1 MPNAVIKDL
10 EIMFGEYVE
19 GFDAACVISQEAEK
33 SFPEPQAMQRAGD
46 VFYRPQDFGAN
57 FTTGLDLSAATKDDV
72 IQRVVPTSFRSPDNV
87 LFDLDAKELRDPEL
101 MKGKGKA
108 AALRLAG
115 EVDKALYT
123 TVANQASIFVK
134 KVGALSWDDAA
145 TAEALMLTRG
155 IGVGGDRKLFLNAFD
170 YVDIAKDLG
179 NRQYIGDLS
188 KNAYERSRVPDIAGF
203 KTFRTDN
210 LQNSVTV
217 GTVTGTTI
225 NGNQS
230 FTPTAMTGD
239 TPTDNR
245 RMTLTVQ
252 GSNVANIK
260 AGDTFTIANVNAV
273 HNIDKSDTGRLM
285 TFRVLAVAG
294 SGTSLTIT
302 PPIVSAGQ
310 FQNVTTQAANSAVV
324 TFQNTATRPV
334 NAFWSQGS
342 VTLDYGRLAFPQ
354 GEGVQVMTATTKQG
368 VPLIMS
374 YSFNQLTAKTTTR
387 FTTMY
392 AATVLDP
399 EKCGIIVANQT

>member
-1 MPNAVIKDL
+1 
-10 EIMFGEYVE
+10 
-19 GFDAACVISQEAEK
+19 
-33 SFPEPQAMQRAGD
+33 
-46 VFYRPQDFGAN
+46 
-57 FTTGLDLSAATKDDV
+57 
-72 IQRVVPTSFRSPDNV
+72 
-87 LFDLDAKELRDPEL
+87 

-188 KNAYERSRVPDIAGF
+188 KDAYERSRVPDIAGF

-210 LQNSVTV
+210 LQNSVAV

-239 TPTDNR
+239 LPTDNR
-245 RMTLTVQ
+245 KMTLTVQ

-260 AGDTFTIANVNAV
+260 VGDTFTIAGVNAV

-285 TFRVLAVAG
+285 TFRVLATAS

-302 PPIVSAGQ
+302 PAIVSSGQ
-310 FQNVTTQAANSAVV
+310 FQNVTTQAANSAQVV
-324 TFQNTATRPV
+324 FQNTATKPV

-354 GEGVQVMTATTKQG
+354 GQGVQVMTATTKQG

-374 YSFNQLTAKTTTR
+374 YSFDQLTAKTTAR